1 MSHWTECESVS
12 SRLSAYCKAA
22 FLAALLIM
30 VGPAA
35 YATAE
40 AGESE
45 SRSMAATGIWAPLAE
60 RLVDDGIDHAYVVS
74 LFSRS
79 GLEFDP
85 DHMAHK
91 MRSLLSIKQ
100 AARGAAPAREPEV
113 MDRYLNP
120 ILIAGA
126 YAYLRENREAL
137 DSARQRYGVEG
148 DYLVALLLVETR
160 LGTNTGK
167 HKAMPVL
174 ASMALAG
181 DFSLIS
187 DKVDTAGLDEEMK
200 QWLVARTKTKG
211 DWAYQELVALIE
223 YARGARQDP
232 LTVPGSIYGA
242 IGICQF
248 MPSTARHYGVDGD
261 GDGRVNLFERADALH
276 SMANFLK
283 EHGWKKD
290 MDTERRLKVLY
301 RYNHSESYA
310 LTVDAV
316 AQKLRGARELFGG

>member
-1 MSHWTECESVS
+1 M
-12 SRLSAYCKAA
+12 
-22 FLAALLIM
+22 AALLIL
-30 VGPAA
+30 VGPGV
-35 YATAE
+35 YETAE
-40 AGESE
+40 AGESDQ
-45 SRSMAATGIWAPLAE
+45 SGLSSTGIWSPLAE
-60 RLVDDGIDHAYVVS
+60 RLVKDGLERAYVVS

-79 GLEFDP
+79 GLVFDP

-100 AARGAAPAREPEV
+100 ADRGTAPAREPKV

-126 YAYLRENREAL
+126 YAYLRENRVALEA
-137 DSARQRYGVEG
+137 AQERYGVEG

-160 LGTNTGK
+160 LGTNTGR

-181 DFSLIS
+181 DFSLIAH
-187 DKVDTAGLDEEMK
+187 KVDTAGLDDEMK
-200 QWLVARTKTKG
+200 QWLVARTRTKG
-211 DWAYQELVALIE
+211 DWAYNELVALIE

-248 MPSTARHYGVDGD
+248 MPSTVKHYGVDGN
-261 GDGRVNLFERADALH
+261 GDGRVDLFERADALH

-283 EHGWKKD
+283 EHGWEKG